1 MKISVQN
8 NYKNETERPTVL
20 QMLPL
25 APVCC
30 QTQVSLATSWF
41 YPSCFLKHNSCL
53 QKHHVSCW
61 QNPARKEAL
70 EILAKNQKVFNEP
83 CKKGGRGV
91 DVSEGRG
98 RDRQT
103 DRHTFCKSPGSNFF
117 SFLIFYSPHG
127 FPSTVF
133 RGFYGAFLVSFPFLP
148 FCSLPVCFYGFG
160 LWELSSFITR
170 LLALSSP
177 GL

>member
-1 MKISVQN
+1 MRISVQN

-53 QKHHVSCW
+53 QKYHVSCW

-103 DRHTFCKSPGSNFF
+103 DRQTYILQISRLQFFFLPYFLFASRFPLDCISGILWCLPGLF
-117 SFLIFYSPHG
+117 SFSSLLFAACLFLWIWAL
-127 FPSTVF
+127 
-133 RGFYGAFLVSFPFLP
+133 GA
-148 FCSLPVCFYGFG
+148 
-160 LWELSSFITR
+160 
-170 LLALSSP
+170 
-177 GL
+177 